1 MNRSAL
7 VACLLTASLATVAN
21 AAAPAAAA
29 GDADKKHAEYFA
41 RSDMNSDGVISKD
54 EFLAKTLKR
63 FSEID
68 SNRDGKINPVEMKAY
83 REVKKA
89 ERAKKKAAKKAAKQA
104 AAAAKAPAAAPV
116 AATKPTV
123 PAPAAH

>member
-7 VACLLTASLATVAN
+7 VAFLLTASFVTAAN

-29 GDADKKHAEYFA
+29 GDADKKHAEYFS
-41 RSDMNSDGVISKD
+41 RGDVNSDGVISKD

-63 FSEID
+63 FGEID
-68 SNRDGKINPVEMKAY
+68 SNRDGKINPAEMKAY

-116 AATKPTV
+116 TATKPAV